1 MILALSKEE
10 KHAVTASCQ
19 MNLVE
24 NRK

>member
-19 MNLVE
+19 MNLAG